1 MRIKKIKLSGAKMK
15 KIFKIDGMS
24 CNHCV
29 MSVNKSLSKLN
40 LNDLKV
46 FIGTAEVDYDE
57 NKTKESEVV
66 KAIEEA
72 GYKVVK

>member
-1 MRIKKIKLSGAKMK
+1 VK
-15 KIFKIDGMS
+15 KIFKIDGMG

-29 MSVNKSLSKLN
+29 MSVKKSLSKLN
-40 LNDLKV
+40 LNDVKV
-46 FIGTAEVDYDE
+46 EIGSAEVDYDE
-57 NKTKESEVV
+57 SNVKESEII

>member
-1 MRIKKIKLSGAKMK
+1 MK
-15 KIFKIDGMS
+15 KIFKIEGMG

-29 MSVNKSLSKLN
+29 MSVKKYLSKLN

-46 FIGTAEVDYDE
+46 DIGTAEVDYDE

-66 KAIEEA
+66 KAIEDA

>member
-1 MRIKKIKLSGAKMK
+1 MK

-46 FIGTAEVDYDE
+46 KIGSAEVDYDE
-57 NKTKESEVV
+57 NKSNENEVV

>member
-1 MRIKKIKLSGAKMK
+1 MK
-15 KIFKIDGMS
+15 KIFKIEGMS

-29 MSVNKSLSKLN
+29 MSVKKSLSKLN

-46 FIGTAEVDYDE
+46 DIGSAEVDCDE

>member
-1 MRIKKIKLSGAKMK
+1 VK
-15 KIFKIDGMS
+15 KIFKIDGMG

-29 MSVNKSLSKLN
+29 MSVKKSLSKLI
-40 LNDLKV
+40 LDDIKV
-46 FIGTAEVDYDE
+46 EIGSAEVDYDE
-57 NKTKESEVV
+57 SNVKESEII

>member
-1 MRIKKIKLSGAKMK
+1 MK

-46 FIGTAEVDYDE
+46 DIGTAEVDYDE

-66 KAIEEA
+66 RAIEEA

>member
-1 MRIKKIKLSGAKMK
+1 MK
-15 KIFKIDGMS
+15 KIFKIDGMG

-29 MSVNKSLSKLN
+29 MSVKKSLSKLN

-46 FIGTAEVDYDE
+46 DIGSAEVDYDE
-57 NKTKESEVV
+57 NKSNESEVI